1 MKQQSHMMRRALFMI
16 AFAGLTLGI
25 VLYWKNLIGL
35 WSTIQRICRPIIIA
49 IVISFFVNLPMY
61 RFEQLLQI
69 IFRKSK
75 MKHKEGFCRTLG
87 MIFAF
92 LLMIGIITF
101 VFYMLLP
108 QLKESIKVLISNLGS
123 YKDTIVA
130 FACEYFPDWEL
141 DTLINDKY
149 AELIKNIPTLVS
161 DNIPKLFTFTAQ
173 ATSTIADVVIAI
185 FMSFYLL
192 ISKEK
197 LFRQGKT
204 LIKTYLP
211 KRADKILEICSL
223 LAQKFRKFLGGQ
235 LIEALI
241 LGALTFIG
249 MTVLRLPYSPLV
261 STLVC
266 VTAVIPIFGAFIGII
281 VSALLIL
288 MVNPTQAIIFTV
300 FLIVLQQIEGN
311 VIYPRVVGDSIGLS
325 GLWVLVAV
333 VVGGGLF
340 GIPGIFVGIP
350 IMSAVYELLRRDVR
364 RKEEHK
370 SSSEENEEHEE

>member
-1 MKQQSHMMRRALFMI
+1 MKQQSHMVRRVLCLI
-16 AFAGLTLGI
+16 AFAGVVLGI
-25 VLYWKNLIGL
+25 VLYWQNLIGL
-35 WSTIQRICRPIIIA
+35 WNTIHRICRPIIIS

-61 RFEQLLQI
+61 RFEQLFMRIL
-69 IFRKSK
+69 RKTK
-75 MKHKEGFCRTLG
+75 MKHKEGFCRTFG

-92 LLMIGIITF
+92 LLFIAIITF

-108 QLKESIKVLISNLGS
+108 RLSSSISQLISNS
-123 YKDTIVA
+123 DNYKNTLISFVN
-130 FACEYFPDWEL
+130 EYFPNWDVDTFINEKFADLKKEL
-141 DTLINDKY
+141 
-149 AELIKNIPTLVS
+149 PTLLSNNV
-161 DNIPKLFTFTAQ
+161 PKLFSFTAQ

-197 LFRQGKT
+197 LFRQGKI
-204 LIKTYLP
+204 LIETYLP
-211 KRADKILEICSL
+211 KRSGKILEVSSL
-223 LAQKFRKFLGGQ
+223 LSLKFRKFLGGQ

-249 MTVLRLPYSPLV
+249 MTILRLPYSPLV
-261 STLVC
+261 STLIC
-266 VTAVIPIFGAFIGII
+266 VTAVIPIFGAFFGII

-300 FLIVLQQIEGN
+300 FLIILQQIEGN
-311 VIYPRVVGDSIGLS
+311 MIYPRVVGDSIGLS

-350 IMSAVYELLRRDVR
+350 IMSAIYELVKKDVTR
-364 RKEEHK
+364 RKELK
-370 SSSEENEEHEE
+370 PHED